1 MIPYLYSLMWHYVFL
16 AVVWVVLLFVF
27 SFCVLIVGAGKNAR
41 HYYWCG
47 IIWLTISILLSR
59 VAKKYDIIKKWWVR
73 WLLILFSPAAI
84 ATIYLP
90 VNFIMSMDL
99 ACKCSTLGTTGENIS
114 RRLIN
119 YHTGI
124 DFPSMS
130 YITGSFK
137 DCYPDFSNTCTM
149 KLKEKPDQDLIQR
162 IKQSKE
168 WQQDQSNLNHYYTW
182 VRGGN
187 ECDDESEIITFDIK
201 KGLIILKYIKM

>member
-59 VAKKYDIIKKWWVR
+59 VAKKYDIIKK
-73 WLLILFSPAAI
+73 
-84 ATIYLP
+84 
-90 VNFIMSMDL
+90 
-99 ACKCSTLGTTGENIS
+99 
-114 RRLIN
+114 LIN

-168 WQQDQSNLNHYYTW
+168 WQQDQSNLNQYYTW

-187 ECDDESEIITFDIK
+187 EYDDESEIITFDTK
-201 KGLIILKYIKM
+201 KGLIILKYTKM